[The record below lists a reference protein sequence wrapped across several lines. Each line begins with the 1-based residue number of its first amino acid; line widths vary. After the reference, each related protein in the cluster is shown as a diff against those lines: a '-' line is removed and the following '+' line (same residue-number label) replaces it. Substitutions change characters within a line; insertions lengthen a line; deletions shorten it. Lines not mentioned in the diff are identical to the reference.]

1 MRKNSNCHHENTRS
15 STRWCNRKR
24 SWIGWWQTLAGF
36 SLWRSPATSLRW
48 STLWWDQTW
57 TVGRSRHVEGGD
69 IVAICCCRCSSKLRL
84 VGGQKLREGNFAT
97 TSDTS
102 KPGLLPVNLLDQGLA
117 ALLDL
122 GKAFGDVLLLQRPVS
137 PQLLDLLC
145 KTWRSLLGIVA
156 HLERE
161 KSETSSNKSYSDEDV
176 SFQTSLS
183 ILVPYQELCL
193 CRSAI
198 WLKTGE
204 IWFWCFFRVIFKLCK
219 AL

>member
-1 MRKNSNCHHENTRS
+1 MRRNSNCHHENTRS

-24 SWIGWWQTLAGF
+24 RWISGWWLLAGL
-36 SLWRSPATSLRW
+36 SSWWSPATSLRW

-57 TVGRSRHVEGGD
+57 TVGRSRHIEGRY
-69 IVAICCCRCSSKLRL
+69 IVAICCRCCSSKLRL

-102 KPGLLPVNLLDQGLA
+102 EPGLLPVNLLDQGLA

-122 GKAFGDVLLLQRPVS
+122 GKAFGDVLLLQRPVP

-145 KTWRSLLGIVA
+145 KTWRSLLGIVT

-161 KSETSSNKSYSDEDV
+161 KSETSSNKYIYEDV

-183 ILVPYQELCL
+183 ILMPFQKLCL
-193 CRSAI
+193 YKSAI

-204 IWFWCFFRVIFKLCK
+204 NLILVFFS
-219 AL
+219 A